1 MELKVYKTDG
11 SESTRTVQL
20 NDDIFDG
27 NIINDHAIWLGVK
40 QYLANQRQG
49 THDTLEKSTISGSTR
64 KLKKQK
70 GTGGARAGS
79 IKSPTIR
86 GGATVFGP
94 HPRDYSFKLN
104 KKIKRLARFSAISY
118 KAKEGKIMV
127 VEDFAFDAPKT
138 RAYLSVL
145 KNLNLDTQKTLLLV
159 NESNSNVYLSSRNLQ
174 RAKVL
179 RVCDV
184 NTYDVL
190 NAQSLIICENSV
202 VDFEKM
208 LADIS
213 DKCKCLKVTKI

>member
-1 MELKVYKTDG
+1 MELKVYKIDG
-11 SESTRTVQL
+11 SESTKTVKL
-20 NDDIFDG
+20 NEEIF
-27 NIINDHAIWLGVK
+27 NVEPNDHAIWLDVK

-64 KLKKQK
+64 KLKRQK

-86 GGATVFGP
+86 GGATAFGP

-104 KKIKRLARFSAISY
+104 KKIKKLARFSALSY

-138 RAYLSVL
+138 KAYIQIL
-145 KNLNLDTQKTLLLV
+145 KNLNLIDPKTLVLV
-159 NESNSNVYLSSRNLQ
+159 NDTNNNVYISSRNVK
-174 RAKVL
+174 RSKVI
-179 RVCDV
+179 RTQDV

-190 NAQSLIICENSV
+190 NASNLIICENSLPIL
-202 VDFEKM
+202 EAM
-208 LADIS
+208 LG
-213 DKCKCLKVTKI
+213 

>member
-1 MELKVYKTDG
+1 MELKVYKIDG
-11 SESTRTVQL
+11 SESTKSVTL
-20 NDDIFDG
+20 NDAIF
-27 NIINDHAIWLGVK
+27 NVEPNDHAIWLDVK
-40 QYLANQRQG
+40 HYLANQRHG

-104 KKIKRLARFSAISY
+104 KKIKRLARFSALTY
-118 KAKEGKIMV
+118 KAKEDKILV
-127 VEDFAFDAPKT
+127 IEDFAFDIPKT
-138 RAYLSVL
+138 KAYLEIL
-145 KNLNLDTQKTLLLV
+145 KCFNLDDKKTLLLA
-159 NESNSNVYLSSRNLQ
+159 NDSNQNVYVSSRNLK

-179 RVCDV
+179 RASDV

-190 NAQSLIICENSV
+190 NANNLIICENSI
-202 VDFEKM
+202 
-208 LADIS
+208 ADIERMLGE
-213 DKCKCLKVTKI
+213 KE